1 MNWYYVSGGQQAGP
15 VEETQLEELFRTGA
29 VKTDTLVWHE
39 GMPNW
44 APYGQVKGPAAAPGA
59 AEAPPVLAGGAPTP
73 GANEAVCN
81 ECGKIFPV
89 ENMIQY
95 GASRVC
101 AGCKPA
107 FFQRLQ
113 EGASVGGSQLGGATE
128 ADLLAGDYEVNIGD
142 CVSRGWELFKAEAG
156 TIIGASAL
164 VYLALFAINA
174 IPYLS
179 VLLALFLTGPLM
191 AGLWLFYLKN
201 VRQQPA
207 TIGDAFSGFSS
218 RFWQYFLVN
227 LIPNLLVGAVI
238 FVIALA
244 IVLLLG
250 GMGMFT
256 RGHRNPHFSPAVL
269 APVIGLGFIGIAV
282 AVYFQVCWFFA
293 LPLVAD
299 KGLEF
304 WPALQLSRRM
314 VMKHW
319 GMTFLLVVVV
329 GLIAMCGALA
339 CLVGVIVTGPLA
351 FMILC
356 VHYENVFGK
365 LIPQQP
371 R

>member
-15 VEETQLEELFRTGA
+15 VEEAQLEELFRTGV
-29 VKTDTLVWHE
+29 VKADTLVWRE

-44 APYGQVKGPAAAPGA
+44 APYGQVKGTSAAPGVP
-59 AEAPPVLAGGAPTP
+59 EAPPVLAAGAPAP
-73 GANEAVCN
+73 GPNEAVCS
-81 ECGKIFPV
+81 ECGNIFPV

-113 EGASVGGSQLGGATE
+113 EGASIGGSQLGGATE
-128 ADLLAGDYEVNIGD
+128 QDLLAGDYQVSIGD
-142 CVSRGWELFKAEAG
+142 SVQRGWELFKAEAG

-164 VYLALFAINA
+164 VYLAMFACNA

-179 VLLALFLTGPLM
+179 IILSLLLSGPLM
-191 AGLWLFYLKN
+191 AGLWIFYIKN
-201 VRQQPA
+201 VRRQPA
-207 TIGDAFSGFSS
+207 AIGDAFSGFGP
-218 RFWQYFLVN
+218 RFWQYFLVYIIPA
-227 LIPNLLVGAVI
+227 LIVFAVVFAVVIVMVISMGGLAALTHTRAPHMSPALLFPIIAAVI
-238 FVIALA
+238 VAVA
-244 IVLLLG
+244 IV
-250 GMGMFT
+250 
-256 RGHRNPHFSPAVL
+256 
-269 APVIGLGFIGIAV
+269 
-282 AVYFQVCWFFA
+282 VYLQTCWFFA
-293 LPLVAD
+293 MPLAAD

-319 GMTFLLVVVV
+319 GMTFLLMFVA
-329 GLIAMCGALA
+329 GLIALCGLLL
-339 CLVGVIVTGPLA
+339 CLVGIIITGPLA
-351 FMILC
+351 FMILT

-365 LIPQQP
+365 LVPQQP